1 MELQAFTSK
10 HDLEQIKSL
19 ITDLSVDTGSKEN
32 GFVNY
37 PVQNIDLFENLI
49 LDSDLCY
56 GSFDQEHKLNWC
68 MLSYPVQEIT
78 DTLIANDEL
87 LTYIKS
93 NYPDSIY
100 ADIVWITR
108 EVQRNWRWN
117 LFLAE
122 LYDRAMDRGYKS
134 IVGVVVM
141 SPHRNDISMNL
152 LKSLGW
158 RKAEMYDANGLT
170 FWIYKIGIPSS
181 PKKI

>member
-49 LDSDLCY
+49 LGSDLCY

-68 MLSYPVQEIT
+68 MLSYPVQELA
-78 DTLIANDEL
+78 DTLVAHDTL
-87 LTYIKS
+87 LTHIKN
-93 NYPDSIY
+93 NYPDSVY
-100 ADIVWITR
+100 ADVVGVSR
-108 EVQRNWRWN
+108 DVQNKWRWSM
-117 LFLAE
+117 FLME
-122 LYDRAMDRGYKS
+122 LYVRAMEHGHKS
-134 IVGVVVM
+134 LVGPVVIN
-141 SPHRNDISMNL
+141 PHVNDISIYL

-158 RKAEMYDANGLT
+158 RMEEMYDANGLT
-170 FWIYKIGIPSS
+170 FGIYKIDIL
-181 PKKI
+181 